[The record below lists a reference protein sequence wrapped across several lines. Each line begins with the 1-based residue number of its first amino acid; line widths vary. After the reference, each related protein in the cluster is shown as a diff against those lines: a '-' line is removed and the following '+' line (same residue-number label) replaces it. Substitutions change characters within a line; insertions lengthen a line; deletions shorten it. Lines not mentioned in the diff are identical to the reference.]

1 MKAKGL
7 NEYLTDTPSLTQKIT
22 YKEFQN
28 SIISCVD
35 FDDGVEEAYEE
46 YRKFTEN

>member
-1 MKAKGL
+1 MKSEGL
-7 NEYLTDTPSLTQKIT
+7 EEYLKDDPSLTRKIS
-22 YKEFQN
+22 YEELQN

-35 FDDGVEEAYEE
+35 LDDGVEEAYEE